1 MSCWLRYLVCFAVA
15 FCAVSSAA
23 AYPDRPVRLIVPFA
37 AGGGTDAMTRIL
49 ADRLQQRLGPRFLVE
64 NITGAGGNVG
74 ADRASRAEPDGYT
87 LLIGSMGILTVNP
100 WIYAST
106 GTAILDRL
114 QPVSLIFDT
123 GHIVVVNPAVNA
135 TTLEGV
141 AALARGA
148 EKPLNFA
155 SGGIGT
161 STHLYAE
168 LFKLAAKAP
177 MTHVPYR
184 GNGPALTDVVA
195 GHVQIMFDQIAS
207 ASEHAKSGSVRPLAV
222 TTRQR
227 LSFLPDVPT
236 AAEAGY
242 PQLMGTSWTALMA
255 PKGTPPEVIT
265 VLGRALAEIAA
276 EPETK
281 AKIEGLGANVL
292 ASTPQEAGDLVSR
305 ELARWAPVVKAAGIA
320 DN

>member
-1 MSCWLRYLVCFAVA
+1 MSCWLRYLACFAVA
-15 FCAVSSAA
+15 FCAASSAA
-23 AYPDRPVRLIVPFA
+23 AYPDRPVRLIVPFT

>member
-1 MSCWLRYLVCFAVA
+1 MSRWLRYLACIALAVCAASVA
-15 FCAVSSAA
+15 Q
-23 AYPDRPVRLIVPFA
+23 AYPDRPVRLIVPFT

-114 QPVSLIFDT
+114 MPVSLIFDT

-135 TTLEGV
+135 STLEDIAV
-141 AALARGA
+141 LARGT

-207 ASEHAKSGSVRPLAV
+207 ASEHAKSGSVRPLAI

-227 LSFLPDVPT
+227 LSFLPNVPT

-255 PKGTPPEVIT
+255 PKGTPPEVIA

-276 EPETK
+276 EPDTK

-292 ASTPQEAGDLVSR
+292 ASTPQEAGELIAR

>member
-305 ELARWAPVVKAAGIA
+305 ELARWAPVVKAAGIP